1 MRNNLIIVCLLSGLS
16 LPVCGQSTLD
26 DCIRYAWKHNPGFKN
41 VQIDVKE
48 DKITFVTTNKEI
60 AIKIELE
67 KSDKVKLYDEGS
79 CVVPG
84 KYFIDIVRKVEGKEV
99 EFTLFEEST
108 IQIISD
114 RSDFTLIAYDKTNF
128 PTTNFNVTTEP
139 ILFDSKELKQ
149 IIRQTSFACATSETR
164 IVLTSLNFKAQN
176 GTLEI
181 TATDSFRLAK
191 KTSKLDET
199 VDILVNVPSKALEE
213 LGKILEDDSTFV
225 KMYLENSKAVFEYK
239 NIIFITRLVE
249 GNYPNTS
256 SLFPKETLFEA
267 VFNRIELVN
276 AVDRASLFSNL
287 DNLNIVKFYFSNS
300 NKVEIS
306 SNSSEIGKVVEDI
319 NLLNTLDN
327 VDFQI
332 AFSTKY
338 LLDALKSFD
347 SDRISFSFTGEIK
360 PTIIKSVDDDSLVQ
374 LLLPVR
380 VF

>member
-1 MRNNLIIVCLLSGLS
+1 
-16 LPVCGQSTLD
+16 
-26 DCIRYAWKHNPGFKN
+26 
-41 VQIDVKE
+41 
-48 DKITFVTTNKEI
+48 
-60 AIKIELE
+60 
-67 KSDKVKLYDEGS
+67 
-79 CVVPG
+79 
-84 KYFIDIVRKVEGKEV
+84 
-99 EFTLFEEST
+99 
-108 IQIISD
+108 
-114 RSDFTLIAYDKTNF
+114 
-128 PTTNFNVTTEP
+128 
-139 ILFDSKELKQ
+139 
-149 IIRQTSFACATSETR
+149 
-164 IVLTSLNFKAQN
+164 
-176 GTLEI
+176 
-181 TATDSFRLAK
+181 
-191 KTSKLDET
+191 
-199 VDILVNVPSKALEE
+199 
-213 LGKILEDDSTFV
+213 
-225 KMYLENSKAVFEYK
+225 MYLENSKAVFEYK

-287 DNLNIVKFYFSNS
+287 DNLN
-300 NKVEIS
+300 
-306 SNSSEIGKVVEDI
+306 
-319 NLLNTLDN
+319 N

>member
-1 MRNNLIIVCLLSGLS
+1 MKFTIDRDLLLTTISNVSRGLS
-16 LPVCGQSTLD
+16 QKTPMPVLTG
-26 DCIRYAWKHNPGFKN
+26 I
-41 VQIDVKE
+41 QIDVKE

-67 KSDKVKLYDEGS
+67 KSDKVKLYDEGT